1 MKNVLILLSLTI
13 LAACSAP
20 LKTSNSNQAAQAK
33 SKLASNNTDKS
44 YGYSMRNP
52 IKVGDGNL
60 SNGPANERKYLNVL
74 LGPNGEQVNYR
85 RLGSCCPIKTPNGY
99 NGGGLLDMYEVT
111 YKGLKKSKILFF
123 NMYDS
128 SKTKIPH
135 GFKAIN

>member
-1 MKNVLILLSLTI
+1 MKNVLMLLSLTI

-20 LKTSNSNQAAQAK
+20 LKTSNSNQA
-33 SKLASNNTDKS
+33 
-44 YGYSMRNP
+44 
-52 IKVGDGNL
+52 
-60 SNGPANERKYLNVL
+60 
-74 LGPNGEQVNYR
+74 GEQVNYR